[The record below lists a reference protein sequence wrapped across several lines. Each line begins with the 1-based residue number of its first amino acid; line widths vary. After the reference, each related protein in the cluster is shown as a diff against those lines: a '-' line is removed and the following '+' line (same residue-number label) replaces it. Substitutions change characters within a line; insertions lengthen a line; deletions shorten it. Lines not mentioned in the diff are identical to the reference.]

1 MKKAFLLVLLS
12 IISINL
18 FSQIDSTKVAFVSYW
33 STGDSYD
40 FKVSNIKQ
48 QWKKGQLVKDEK
60 KEYLANFTVL
70 DSTDTSYTVKWS
82 YQNDL
87 SSDFAIPK
95 DFFDKFTKYKTSE
108 IIYKT
113 SELGEFIEILN
124 WKEIGEKMNNLFNDI
139 INIMGDS
146 DNEEKKIIK
155 RAMTAIIKTYS
166 SKEGIEQ
173 LLLKE
178 IQYFHFPMGV
188 EFDITEPLSYDEE
201 IANILGGDP
210 IKAKTTLS
218 FEHVN
223 FEDEFC
229 VLKQKTRLD
238 PDDSMRIIKEFF
250 SRVKIDSEEMEKAFE
265 NAVFEI
271 NDNNTYE
278 FHYNPGVP
286 HKIEAIRESIIDFN
300 KEKGRKIDKTIIELI
315 YEEE

>member
-1 MKKAFLLVLLS
+1 MKKAFLLVLLL
-12 IISINL
+12 ISSTNL

-40 FKVSNIKQ
+40 FKISNIKQ

-60 KEYLANFTVL
+60 REYVANFTVL

-87 SSDFAIPK
+87 SNDYDIPK
-95 DFFDKFTKYKTSE
+95 VFLDKFTKYKTSE

-113 SELGEFIEILN
+113 SELGEFLELIN
-124 WKEIGEKMNNLFNDI
+124 WEEIGEKMNNLFNDI
-139 INIMGDS
+139 INIVGDA
-146 DNEEKKIIK
+146 DTEEKEFLKKAMMPII
-155 RAMTAIIKTYS
+155 RAYS

-178 IQYFHFPMGV
+178 IRYFHFPMGV
-188 EFDITEPLSYDEE
+188 EFDIRTALNYDEE
-201 IANILGGDP
+201 IANILGEDP

-238 PDDSMRIIKEFF
+238 PDDSMRMIKEFF
-250 SRVKIDSEEMEKAFE
+250 SRIKIDSEEMEKAFE

-315 YEEE
+315 YEEQ